1 MSGHLSTKHR
11 RVAAAFVL
19 VLSAAALEG
28 RPDSTSERP
37 PGSGTRTCANARV
50 VAVDI
55 AARTLTVRGCG
66 IGNDETFT
74 VEPRAMAGAR
84 VLKPG
89 DKMSLGLRA
98 LGAGE
103 ERVTRIERASPPGSE
118 RRAGRRE
125 SARAASPVADTTP
138 TPPSPPAPRATPAAA
153 APSPVPT
160 SLPTDIVGPFRD
172 PRVDPNFDPRQ
183 DPLRDP
189 RVIPGLSEPAP
200 TPAPAPSPG

>member
-66 IGNDETFT
+66 MGKDETFT

-98 LGAGE
+98 LGAGDE
-103 ERVTRIERASPPGSE
+103 KGIEVRLL
-118 RRAGRRE
+118 RCH
-125 SARAASPVADTTP
+125 V
-138 TPPSPPAPRATPAAA
+138 APRRLIRSVGRPRLVGVPA
-153 APSPVPT
+153 SCI
-160 SLPTDIVGPFRD
+160 D
-172 PRVDPNFDPRQ
+172 RQ
-183 DPLRDP
+183 DQL
-189 RVIPGLSEPAP
+189 VY
-200 TPAPAPSPG
+200 

>member
-1 MSGHLSTKHR
+1 MSGHVSTKHR
-11 RVAAAFVL
+11 RVAAAVVL

-103 ERVTRIERASPPGSE
+103 ERVTRIERASP
-118 RRAGRRE
+118 
-125 SARAASPVADTTP
+125 
-138 TPPSPPAPRATPAAA
+138 TPPSPPAPRATPAAP
-153 APSPVPT
+153 APSPGPT